1 LNARSGPAAIVPD
14 GGEAAAPV
22 AARPDRRERRPGAPL
37 LVVCGVPAAGK
48 STLAAALARTTG
60 LPVVSSRAARAGAAP
75 DLARRDPARY
85 SAAVYT
91 RLGRLAVVAVGRHG
105 GAIIDA
111 SFRRAT
117 DRPAFARGLGPC
129 PAAALFV
136 ECRAPSEVL
145 DERGRRGARRGHP
158 VDPDRHS
165 FAPLDD
171 IAPGRR
177 LGVSSNRPVTLLT
190 DIVTSFIR
198 AAEPPRSDP
207 TASLTPVVRPPE
219 SRATERH
226 IHDACAPPAGER
238 PPTDP
243 PVSLVSSARGE
254 PAVG

>member
-1 LNARSGPAAIVPD
+1 VARLI
-14 GGEAAAPV
+14 
-22 AARPDRRERRPGAPL
+22 
-37 LVVCGVPAAGK
+37 VVCGVPAAGK

-75 DLARRDPARY
+75 GLARRNPSRY

-91 RLGRLAVVAVGRHG
+91 RLGRLAAIAVARHG

-117 DRPAFARGLGPC
+117 DRPAFARGLCSC
-129 PAAALFV
+129 PADALFV
-136 ECRAPSEVL
+136 ECRAPADVL
-145 DERGRRGARRGHP
+145 DERAGRRARQGHP

-177 LGVSSNRPVTLLT
+177 LAVSTNRPVTLLT
-190 DIVTSFIR
+190 DLVTSFIR

-207 TASLTPVVRPPE
+207 TKELL
-219 SRATERH
+219 
-226 IHDACAPPAGER
+226 G
-238 PPTDP
+238 
-243 PVSLVSSARGE
+243 LLGRG
-254 PAVG
+254 AKGT

>member
-1 LNARSGPAAIVPD
+1 VARLI
-14 GGEAAAPV
+14 
-22 AARPDRRERRPGAPL
+22 
-37 LVVCGVPAAGK
+37 VVCGVPAAGK

-75 DLARRDPARY
+75 GLARRNPSRY

-91 RLGRLAVVAVGRHG
+91 RLGRLAAIAVARQG

-117 DRPAFARGLGPC
+117 DRPAFARGLCSC
-129 PAAALFV
+129 PADALFV
-136 ECRAPSEVL
+136 ECRAPADVL
-145 DERGRRGARRGHP
+145 DERAGRRARQGHP

-177 LGVSSNRPVTLLT
+177 LAVSTNRPVTLLT
-190 DIVTSFIR
+190 DLVTSFIR

-207 TASLTPVVRPPE
+207 TKELL
-219 SRATERH
+219 
-226 IHDACAPPAGER
+226 G
-238 PPTDP
+238 
-243 PVSLVSSARGE
+243 LLGRG
-254 PAVG
+254 AKGT